1 MPQKKIKVRQI
12 PQKTIRVQ
20 QIPQKTIRVQQKS
33 HQVTKERRILRKR
46 EMALLISLV
55 KKMRRQMVIKTAKQL
70 LIRHLRLTEAIQKT
84 MALKL

>member
-1 MPQKKIKVRQI
+1 MPQKKIKVR
-12 PQKTIRVQ
+12 